1 MSSENILNGKTW
13 SGPMLRNGVVEQ
25 KMLRSRATNKPKAE
39 TISFHHEFVMSAL
52 YNLHYN
58 AINRTS

>member
-1 MSSENILNGKTW
+1 
-13 SGPMLRNGVVEQ
+13 MLRNGVVEQ

-52 YNLHYN
+52 YNQHYN